1 VAGGQLRLLA
11 EIDQITAVSEQLVGE
26 LVRPP
31 SADQSGTCPRCATW
45 NDQPEATE
53 CSNCTEVREAL
64 GSMALTIDPVSLYR
78 KPSTLRDWLTQ
89 YKGRTDDTEP
99 FVAAY
104 ISFVRALLGRF
115 IIENGSRLGSL
126 AGPVD
131 CLTVVPSTHREPPH
145 PLEAVLRSLPISCA
159 VEDMLIRSTGTLGF
173 RIPARDG
180 YATTA
185 VSPPGQR
192 IVLVDDVYTTG
203 ARINSA
209 AHALKKVGHEV
220 VAAIV
225 VGRRVNTGYADTA
238 QDFWNEQARQPF
250 SWTSRVDGR
259 MQS

>member
-1 VAGGQLRLLA
+1 VGGQLRLLA
-11 EIDQITAVSEQLVGE
+11 EIEQIIAVSEQLVDE
-26 LVRPP
+26 LIRPP
-31 SADQSGTCPRCATW
+31 SGDQMGTCPRCATW

-64 GSMALTIDPVSLYR
+64 GSMALTIAPVSLYR

-104 ISFVRALLGRF
+104 VAVVRALLGRF
-115 IIENGSRLGSL
+115 IIENGSRLESPS
-126 AGPVD
+126 GPTD

-145 PLEAVLRSLPISCA
+145 PLEAVLRSLPLSCA
-159 VEDMLIRSTGTLGF
+159 VEEMLIRGTGTLGF
-173 RIPARDG
+173 RSPARDG

-185 VSPPGQR
+185 ARRPGQR
-192 IVLVDDVYTTG
+192 VVLVDDVYTTG

-209 AHALKKVGHEV
+209 AHALRQAGHEV

-225 VGRRVNTGYADTA
+225 IGRRVNTGYSDAA
-238 QDFWNEQARQPF
+238 QRFWDEQAGQPF
-250 SWTSRVDGR
+250 SWTCRGDSRT
-259 MQS
+259 QS